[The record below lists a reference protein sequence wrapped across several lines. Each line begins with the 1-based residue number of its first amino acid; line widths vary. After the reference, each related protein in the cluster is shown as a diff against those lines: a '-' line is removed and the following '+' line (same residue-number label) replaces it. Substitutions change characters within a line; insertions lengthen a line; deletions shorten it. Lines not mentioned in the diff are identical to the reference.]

1 MLLIL
6 QEPKICFTEE
16 DSDLIKILLQ
26 DLMLLQQIMQ
36 RLETYMIGNKLHV
49 I

>member
-6 QEPKICFTEE
+6 QEPKICFTE
-16 DSDLIKILLQ
+16 DPDLIKILLQ
-26 DLMLLQQIMQ
+26 DLMLLQQITP
-36 RLETYMIGNKLHV
+36 RLETHAIRNKLRV